1 MLYFSDQ
8 LYQILWQYT
17 KWFEFIQTVVKEKFF
32 KHSKKSF
39 VSFSRDNGTC
49 TQCVAFLFSLTS
61 FWERHRDR
69 GTEVG
74 TDTQCVWNKPRIRN
88 PTPRRSS
95 TRGWTRHKTDPQP
108 TAVTCTKDS
117 STQFY
122 RLRDPNPTLRRSY
135 TCMNLL
141 RYWCSCFADF
151 WKWWWYRDDDY
162 VILPTMADACKIRQ
176 PPFDILSITEN
187 LKKVF
192 D

>member
-117 STQFY
+117 FNPILPAQGPQPYLEKELHVYELVEILMFLFC
-122 RLRDPNPTLRRSY
+122 RLLKVMMVP
-135 TCMNLL
+135 
-141 RYWCSCFADF
+141 
-151 WKWWWYRDDDY
+151 WWWLCDTANYGRC
-162 VILPTMADACKIRQ
+162 LQ
-176 PPFDILSITEN
+176 N
-187 LKKVF
+187 
-192 D
+192 

>member
-1 MLYFSDQ
+1 MFSFLWPALPNFMSIHKVIWIHPDCSQ
-8 LYQILWQYT
+8 RKIL
-17 KWFEFIQTVVKEKFF
+17 QTL
-32 KHSKKSF
+32 KKSF
-39 VSFSRDNGTC
+39 VFIFFRNNGTC

-117 STQFY
+117 FNPILPAQGPQPYLEKELYELVEILMFLFC
-122 RLRDPNPTLRRSY
+122 RLLKVMMVP
-135 TCMNLL
+135 
-141 RYWCSCFADF
+141 
-151 WKWWWYRDDDY
+151 WWWLCDTANYGRC
-162 VILPTMADACKIRQ
+162 LQ
-176 PPFDILSITEN
+176 N
-187 LKKVF
+187 
-192 D
+192 